1 MSHRIWNRGSNGLPK
16 LVQPYAPSI
25 LFPVRHPAIGP
36 GTRAFVA
43 FITSAHNTVE
53 LTPHVQHETTSSSTT
68 AGGGGI
74 KSKAVNRI
82 FGMAV
87 GGTGGKGKGKAKG
100 GKAGGIKVRKR

>member
-1 MSHRIWNRGSNGLPK
+1 MQL
-16 LVQPYAPSI
+16 
-25 LFPVRHPAIGP
+25 
-36 GTRAFVA
+36 
-43 FITSAHNTVE
+43 
-53 LTPHVQHETTSSSTT
+53 ETTSSAASST
-68 AGGGGI
+68 AGGAI